1 MVFADR
7 GETIS
12 GGNFHGEYPAKVL
25 DYLAIG
31 IHEIASMS
39 ERRIE
44 RLCNPSKN
52 IFLIRIRFLVDV
64 SFPPMMSYSISKKQ
78 NFGLYFRRREFQ
90 NIH

>member
-1 MVFADR
+1 MVLIER

-31 IHEIASMS
+31 IHEVGSIS

-44 RLCNPSKN
+44 RLNNPGESTY
-52 IFLIRIRFLVDV
+52 L
-64 SFPPMMSYSISKKQ
+64 
-78 NFGLYFRRREFQ
+78 
-90 NIH
+90 